1 MDERKGLNDHELEI
15 IVVETV
21 AKSCVGVEKKMKN
34 KKEKKNKKKKE
45 SNLRSGESKRDTS

>member
-1 MDERKGLNDHELEI
+1 MQLNDHELE

-21 AKSCVGVEKKMKN
+21 AKSCEKK
-34 KKEKKNKKKKE
+34 KKNKKE